1 MPGRSK
7 QKNILSSF
15 LGEPKT
21 RTPIAVAVLAFVVVL
36 AASLYAQFVIETRD
50 DGERAAQHA
59 FARAHI
65 AQNLQNY
72 IDTRF
77 RSISG
82 LVAQLAKS
90 DGPVREREFV
100 ELARQFH
107 EIFSGVQAVNWVDQT
122 GIARWIVPLEG
133 NEAVK
138 DEDLSALEGP
148 GAVIAA
154 ARRDRRPHATGPI
167 TLLQGGRGVASYYPV
182 VRKGEILGLV
192 NVVFR
197 FDDLVDSIAALDPRG
212 RISVALFHGDT
223 FVAEQS
229 DLPEDP
235 VDARLSHDL
244 TILDQVYRLEV
255 RAHGSSSRLVSPMIP
270 VLIVNLLFAGALFLA
285 LRQVGLLAQSEA
297 RFRDHAE
304 IAFDYLWETD
314 ADHRFTYL
322 SDGFE
327 KIVGRPASDFLG
339 RRLSECDV
347 TGKSEAA
354 LRDHCATMGR
364 QLPFTN
370 FVFRAERRDGSHAW
384 ISSSGKPVYSSSG
397 RFIGYRGADRSI
409 DEQIATERRLRK
421 AWEHAE
427 AANRAKSNFLA
438 GMSHELRTPLNSII
452 GFSEIIRDQMLGP
465 VGKPQYVEYAN
476 DVVTSGRHL
485 LSLVDDVLDL
495 SKIESSTFELSE
507 DEVELATAFEFVRRG
522 VRRLAEARG
531 ISIEIEVSE
540 GAGFMRADTR
550 LIRQMVM
557 NLVSNAIKF
566 TDHGGKIVISSEC
579 DGDGCIHI
587 RVRDTG
593 IGIPEQ
599 HLARVL
605 EPFVQVRETALLS
618 HEGSGL
624 GLSLV
629 KRFVELHGGTIDL
642 SSELGTGTTVDLT
655 FPASRSL

>member
-1 MPGRSK
+1 M
-7 QKNILSSF
+7 LASF
-15 LGEPKT
+15 LGERKT
-21 RTPIAVAVLAFVVVL
+21 RAPVTVAVLAFLIVL
-36 AASLYAQFVIETRD
+36 AASLYAQFVIEARD
-50 DGERAAQHA
+50 NEERSAQHA

-72 IDTRF
+72 LDTRF
-77 RSISG
+77 RSIRG
-82 LVAQLAKS
+82 LVAQLAS
-90 DGPVREREFV
+90 SNGPTRETKFV
-100 ELARQFH
+100 ELAQQFH
-107 EIFSGVQAVNWVDQT
+107 ENFNGVQAVNWVDRT
-122 GIARWIVPLEG
+122 GVARWIVPLKG

-138 DEDLSALEGP
+138 DKDLSALDEP
-148 GAVIAA
+148 GAVIEAV
-154 ARRDRRPHATGPI
+154 RQDRRPHATGPI
-167 TLLQGGRGVASYYPV
+167 TLLQSGSGFAAYFPV
-182 VRKGEILGLV
+182 LREGDILGLV

-197 FDDLVDSIAALDPRG
+197 FDDLVDSIAELDPRG
-212 RISVALFHGDT
+212 RISVGLFHGDR

-229 DLPEDP
+229 NTPDAA

-244 TILDQVYRLEV
+244 VILDQIYRLEV
-255 RAHGSSSRLVSPMIP
+255 RAHGASTGLVSPMIP
-270 VLIVNLLFAGALFLA
+270 VLIVNILFAGALFLA

-314 ADHRFTYL
+314 ADQRFTYL
-322 SDGFE
+322 SGAFE

-339 RRLSECDV
+339 RRLAECDV
-347 TGKSEAA
+347 TGASESD
-354 LRDHCATMGR
+354 LREHSATMGQ
-364 QLPFTN
+364 QLPFAN
-370 FVFRAERRDGSHAW
+370 FVFFTERRDGSRAW
-384 ISSSGKPVYSSSG
+384 ISSSGKPLYSSSG
-397 RFIGYRGADRSI
+397 QFIGYRGADRSI
-409 DEQIATERRLRK
+409 DDQVATERRLRK

-522 VRRLAEARG
+522 FRRLAESRG
-531 ISIEIEVSE
+531 IAIETEVAE
-540 GAGFMRADTR
+540 AAAFLRADTR

-566 TDHGGKIVISSEC
+566 TDHGGKVVISAER
-579 DGDGCIHI
+579 DADDRVHI
-587 RVRDTG
+587 KVRDTG
-593 IGIPEQ
+593 IGIPKEHQ
-599 HLARVL
+599 SRVL
-605 EPFVQVRETALLS
+605 EPFVQVRESALLS

-642 SSELGTGTTVDLT
+642 QSDLDRGTAVDLT
-655 FPASRSL
+655 FPANRSLCL